1 MSSLRSRAFPLLL
14 LTLFGLPFVAPALLH
29 AEVTVCDLEQPPHYA
44 GPTPEFFSAAATGDV
59 AQIQRSL
66 DEGVCVDA
74 TVPTPPTPE
83 MTALF
88 QPHTRGVRLVNAPGA
103 TALMFAVTYGQT
115 DAMNL
120 LLAARANRE
129 ARTHA
134 GLRPL
139 DLAAERGD
147 TAAMQ
152 ALIGVT
158 PDSDAAHLS
167 IVVDLDTQRAVLSRD
182 GQPVLSTSVSSGK
195 KEKPTPPGR
204 YVVTQ
209 KYTEWRSTLYH
220 NAKMPFFLRL
230 SCSAVGL
237 HAGVIPGYPASH
249 GCVRLPPETAKK
261 LYDIVPRGTPVEI
274 RSSATAAKPPE
285 HGGTKITKLTAG
297 GQ

>member
-1 MSSLRSRAFPLLL
+1 MSRSRPRAFSLLL
-14 LTLFGLPFVAPALLH
+14 LTLFCLPFAFCFTLR
-29 AEVTVCDLEQPPHYA
+29 AEVAVCDLEEPPRYA
-44 GPTPEFFSAAATGDV
+44 APTPEFFAAAASGDT
-59 AQIQRSL
+59 AHLQRSL

-74 TVPTPPTPE
+74 AVPVPPTPE

-88 QPHTRGVRLVNAPGA
+88 QPHSRGVRLVNAPGA
-103 TALMFAVTYGQT
+103 TALMFATTYGQS
-115 DAMNL
+115 DAMAF
-120 LLAARANRE
+120 LLAAKANRE
-129 ARTHA
+129 ARTRA

-167 IVVDLDTQRAVLSRD
+167 IVVDLDTQKAVLSRD
-182 GQPVLSTSVSSGK
+182 GQPVLTTRVSSGK
-195 KEKPTPPGR
+195 KEKPTPPGS

-230 SCSAVGL
+230 SCSPVGL
-237 HAGVIPGYPASH
+237 HGGVLPGYPASH
-249 GCVRLPPETAKK
+249 GCVRLPPEVARK

-285 HGGTKITKLTAG
+285 RTSTQITKLTADG
-297 GQ
+297 R